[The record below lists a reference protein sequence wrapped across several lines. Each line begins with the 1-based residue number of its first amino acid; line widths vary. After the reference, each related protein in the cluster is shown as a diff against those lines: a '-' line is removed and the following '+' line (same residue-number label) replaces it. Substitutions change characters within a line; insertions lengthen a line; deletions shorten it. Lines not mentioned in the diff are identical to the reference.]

1 MLSSFLNCVLCTLF
15 ILTLLTYRIQRHFRP
30 LFFCPLFTCKRFCF
44 RSVHSPEI
52 FFFKGEYLRR
62 LNSPS
67 LKFVHR
73 LREQKERKKGQL
85 KSIYNFTHKKF
96 KFCFRNLSKC
106 ILVTVFSQE

>member
-1 MLSSFLNCVLCTLF
+1 MLSSFLNCVSCTLF

-30 LFFCPLFTCKRFCF
+30 LFFAHYSLANDFAFVQCIRRK
-44 RSVHSPEI
+44 
-52 FFFKGEYLRR
+52 FFFLKGDHLRR